1 MSPNKSCNF
10 DTFLGFKIV
19 TIIGLTLQQLLV

>member
-19 TIIGLTLQQLLV
+19 TIIGLTLQ